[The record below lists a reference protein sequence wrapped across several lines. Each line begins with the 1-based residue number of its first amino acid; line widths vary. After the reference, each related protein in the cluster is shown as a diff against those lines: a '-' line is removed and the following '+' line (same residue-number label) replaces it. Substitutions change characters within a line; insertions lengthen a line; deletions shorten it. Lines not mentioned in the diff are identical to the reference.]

1 MNRLKIIYNNFRKYW
16 VDVSTTLGMIIVLI
30 SYLTKNI
37 DFNTF
42 IGGLISIITIITSLK
57 QLFKKNGK
65 G

>member
-16 VDVSTTLGMIIVLI
+16 VELLTTLGMIIVLI

>member
-16 VDVSTTLGMIIVLI
+16 VEISTTLGMIIVLI

>member
-16 VDVSTTLGMIIVLI
+16 VEISTTLGMIIVLI

-57 QLFKKNGK
+57 QLFKKNGRR
-65 G
+65 

>member
-1 MNRLKIIYNNFRKYW
+1 MNRLKTIFNNFKKNW
-16 VDVSTTLGMIIVLI
+16 VEISTAIGMIIVLI

-57 QLFKKNGK
+57 QLFKKNGRR
-65 G
+65 